1 MKKRFIFSILT
12 LALCLFVGTA
22 AAQQTYP
29 KTESKTTTVTTVGT
43 GTWTAP
49 EGTWKITK
57 VECWG
62 AGGGGGNATSKI
74 GAGGG
79 GGGAYAAYSSVIST
93 TPGASFNI
101 QVGAGGTGGNTGG
114 NSLFSSLSTTYALAA
129 GGKGANAQTH
139 GAGGAANDSQGDIK
153 NSGGDGGDGRTS
165 STQASGGGGG
175 AAGPAQA
182 GGNGGNATS
191 SSLGAAGTGYT
202 GISGNTGNGGAGIRN
217 DNANGNEGKTYGGGG
232 GGACRA
238 GTISLFDRNGGTGAQ
253 GAIRITYET
262 LTLQVTRNLNYDGAP
277 TENFTILYYDKYTE
291 ANLATPPTRNGY
303 FFLGWT
309 TDQAGQKYLTTD
321 SVCKKTNNY
330 TIYAQWLYMGTI
342 SGTTSITSCANFGV
356 ENQTPASTTNGVG
369 FTYKWYLYINGV
381 STPIASYDA
390 TPTTPTLASGVF
402 AQYTANPGNYSVK
415 RVVKIGNAEPE
426 SAGEYT
432 VVVTYDAGNIENVST
447 TIVPGAPVSITGS
460 ELSAGNDYFWIHNGE
475 LVPGAIDHNLYIDA
489 NVLCSG
495 THTYQRYAKVSGC
508 PMDSIASENVY
519 AITVANVNPGKIAN
533 TPIYTCLNGSYS
545 VENVTEASIT
555 PEALITYKWTYA
567 KDGGAETDIPNS
579 DKIKIDN
586 NDFDIQPIGAGTYVF
601 KRYAKVACSEWVT
614 GEDSAIIH
622 VVALPAPYE
631 APTPNYTEFCVGG
644 QVVVNPSENWKL
656 NDESLGAYVSPTEY
670 NWMVSM
676 NGDPAQLV
684 SMNDTLK
691 QDLLYGDATAYIIH
705 AELTYFNQPACKVST
720 GNVQVMA
727 YPDPTLG
734 KPMLSSKETCPN
746 GAVKLTA
753 GSITGDVVSGEGTAY
768 TYTWELKV
776 GDQTEWDTISANE
789 ATYDTYHNNIIN
801 ASNFFVTGNLKY
813 RTFVSNDRGCDAYSL
828 DTVLNV
834 IEVSVPIVRGDTT
847 VCPEEGNFIAFKAFK
862 TDPSYSLYWYANE
875 TTMDYVTATPT
886 VSMTNELDTTMYVA
900 QYNSANSCVSARVP
914 DAIYITYSAHLQYV
928 DASGDTVQAV
938 CQNEPIDDIQFNHGG
953 DCEPQITF
961 DPYMPEGVTIDNSV
975 PGQTAI
981 TGMPTEA
988 GTFTYHVALLRDEQT
1003 KCAAPNSYDGKIIVN
1018 PVYEVTDVQS
1028 ICAGASYTV
1037 SDSKGHSETFTTS
1050 GVYVVNL
1057 QSVNGCDSIV
1067 TLDLYVQEWNQ
1078 FGYDEDETLIAGWT
1092 SFSNVNS
1099 PISADVAGSKPN
1111 STISYSGWNG
1121 SNKSA
1126 DNLASTSTLVPA
1138 SGNSLGLINATSRT
1152 DVNNG
1157 KNIVIQTSTKDY
1169 GHIKLKLDYGIERY
1183 KWLLPVVYSDDDKG
1197 FTELSFA
1204 YSTDGVNYSEPVM
1217 KTITLEQ
1224 QERTDGSYEW
1234 DLSAASSQNVDN
1246 SEHLYIKI
1254 TFNGAKRSSGV
1265 MPEQYSLLDN
1275 ICISGTK
1282 TIDDLTITGDPI
1294 VCTNQGIS
1302 LMATPPYVNTEVEPS
1317 VTTPINYKWERIA
1330 NGASTLLEG
1339 HDYYI
1344 TDEGNIPEGDFQ
1356 YVVSVGE
1363 GECILSDTLDVV
1375 GISPAYR
1382 LDIVRNGYVCSNEV
1396 DQVANIIFTD
1406 ECEYVPGMFIVTPS
1420 VEELRE
1426 VGLHKCQLSIP
1437 SEANPCDSVIT
1448 LMLDVRKAFD
1458 TTVVAYLCLGES
1470 YTDFGFNFT
1479 PTEEGVE
1486 YLISPEDWKC
1496 STGCD
1501 SIYRVT
1507 VITNSVQQILSSESN
1522 VILTA
1527 WDMNSGVNN
1536 FKPTCGARTVGA
1548 KFAVHETSEFDN
1560 VTGHAP
1566 SADYCYSDGGSN
1578 GALRWA
1584 NLSSDCSGFP
1594 IVPATYTYFDGVYF
1608 EIKLNPENYN
1618 NLRLKFDYKRD
1629 NNNGGAAFNNV
1640 NYAYK
1645 FAADGEYMN
1654 LGSKSIEG
1662 TDWSEVDFDLSSIA
1676 SLNED
1681 ELYLKLEFTGGSAG
1695 NTQSCGLV
1703 TGSKYVPSY
1712 ITIDNLMIWADRP
1725 ALTHLDGSAQTCS
1738 DNEICEGE
1746 GVTFACQGDDE
1757 YLKFYLL
1764 NENTAE
1770 ETPFAGATSLTI
1782 YPDTTTTYTIR
1793 AVDQITYCDSTWTF
1807 DVEVIKQP
1815 TITYVRGSLDHGIC
1829 GDVQIDNEIL
1839 IENAASYSFTWLTE
1853 GNVKPAG
1860 VIFNDNGEGT
1870 ITMGGTLTDVP
1881 SARYMVEALSDA
1893 RCPVAP
1899 LQKTGVV
1906 TVRKQP
1912 KWNITLGA
1920 DTVCQGTEMQFQI
1933 DTNGL
1938 NFVLVP
1944 EANRVIWSTVDGP
1957 IVSKTDTSI
1966 YTLDYDA
1973 IEATHSKMHYL
1984 TVNQNGCTTV
1994 DSVNIVVYNLEGD
2007 DLSCSPATYIMNY
2020 GDYFLHADSLIT
2032 PPVLHNDDTLPQ
2044 NMIASVL
2051 YRRNTTE
2058 AWHQPTDSVF
2068 VPSADN
2074 PNTTIYW
2081 KVTDICGNAHECDQN
2096 ITLVLPPCGEDHTVT
2111 DVDGNEYGT
2120 VRIGFNCWMK
2130 ENMKAT
2136 HYADGTDIPNIRAYI
2151 GENEYADSARNAQIF
2166 GLLYTWDAAVNNTI
2180 TADPDEKV
2188 QGICPDGWCVP
2199 NAAQFEK
2206 MLGIDMKTLRTADYW
2221 LTLDG
2226 TNTTD
2231 FSMLPA
2237 GRYND
2242 AHNRCEYLL
2251 GNAFFWT
2258 STPYS
2263 ETEVRTFEADCHC
2276 YKWQEV
2282 LNPKTAGLSVR
2293 CVEVERAIPAVEQYR
2308 NT

>member
-12 LALCLFVGTA
+12 LALCLLVGTA

-29 KTESKTTTVTTVGT
+29 KTDSVTTTVTSTSTTTWRAPVG
-43 GTWTAP
+43 A
-49 EGTWKITK
+49 WKIIK

-93 TPGASFNI
+93 TPGTSFNVN
-101 QVGAGGTGGNTGG
+101 VGAGGTGGNDGG
-114 NSLFSSLSTTYALAA
+114 NSSFSLLSTTYALAA

-139 GAGGAANDSQGDIK
+139 GAGGAASNSQGDIK
-153 NSGGDGGDGRTS
+153 KSGGDGGDGRTS

-175 AAGPAQA
+175 AAGPDN
-182 GGNGGNATS
+182 NGGKGGSATKS
-191 SSLGAAGTGYT
+191 AAGAAGTGYT
-202 GISGNTGNGGAGIRN
+202 GISDNIGNGGAGIRG
-217 DNANGNEGKTYGGGG
+217 DNANGNVGKTYGGGG
-232 GGACRA
+232 GGACRS
-238 GTISLFDRNGGTGAQ
+238 GVISLLDRTGGSGAQ

-277 TENFTILYYDKYTE
+277 SENFTILYYDKYKE
-291 ANLATPPTRNGY
+291 ADLSTPTRDGY

-330 TIYAQWLYMGTI
+330 TIYAQWLYMGSI

-390 TPTTPTLASGVF
+390 TPASPTLLSGVF
-402 AQYTANPGNYSVK
+402 ANYTANPGNYSVK

-426 SAGEYT
+426 SAGEYK
-432 VVVTYDAGNIENVST
+432 VEVTYNPGSIENVDT
-447 TIVPGAPVSITGS
+447 TIVPGSPITITGS
-460 ELSAGNDYFWIHNGE
+460 PVENSVYFWTCNGNSIE
-475 LVPGAIDHNLYIDA
+475 GSEQNLTITA
-489 NVLCSG
+489 NALCSG
-495 THTYQRYAKVSGC
+495 THIYKRFAKVTDC
-508 PMDSIASENVY
+508 PMDSIASENTY
-519 AITVANVNPGKIAN
+519 TVEVAEVNPGKIEA
-533 TPIYTCLNGSYS
+533 TTIYTCHNGAWK
-545 VENVTEASIT
+545 VKNVTKASIT
-555 PEALITYKWTYA
+555 PAGTIEYQWSYTDESGTERFITNN
-567 KDGGAETDIPNS
+567 KDS
-579 DKIKIDN
+579 IDN
-586 NDFDIQPIGAGTYVF
+586 SDFDISELNGKYIL
-601 KRYAKVACSEWVT
+601 KRYAKVACSDWKVS
-614 GEDSAIIH
+614 EDSAIIH
-622 VVALPAPYE
+622 VAGLPDIYE
-631 APTPNYTEFCVGG
+631 APTANYDQFCVGG
-644 QVVVNPSENWKL
+644 QVVVDPSDDWKL
-656 NDESLGAYVSPTEY
+656 ESLSGGYAFPTEY
-670 NWMVSM
+670 RWMVSM
-676 NGDPAQLV
+676 NDGSAQLA
-684 SMNDTLK
+684 SQNDTLN
-691 QDLLYGDATAYIIH
+691 QVLLAAGTYVIR
-705 AELTYFNQPACKVST
+705 AELIYFNQEECKVAT
-720 GNVQVMA
+720 EQVSVKA
-727 YPDPTLG
+727 VSDPTLG

-746 GAVKLTA
+746 GVVTLTA
-753 GSITGDVVSGEGTAY
+753 GAITGGIGSGPGAAY

-789 ATYDTYHNNIIN
+789 ATYDTYHNNVIN

-813 RTFVSNDRGCDAYSL
+813 RTFVSNDRGCDAYSS

-834 IEVSVPIVRGDTT
+834 IEVPVPIVRGDTT

-988 GTFTYHVALLRDEQT
+988 GTFAYHVALLPDEQT
-1003 KCAAPNSYDGKIIVN
+1003 KCAAPNSYDGTITVN

-1028 ICAGASYTV
+1028 ICAGANYTV

-1078 FGYDEDETLIAGWT
+1078 FGYEENETLIAGWT

-1126 DNLASTSTLVPA
+1126 DNLASTSSLVPA
-1138 SGNSLGLINATSRT
+1138 SGNSLGLINGTF
-1152 DVNNG
+1152 DDCNLHMNNG
-1157 KNIVIQTSTKDY
+1157 KNIIIKTSTKDY
-1169 GHIKLKLDYGIERY
+1169 SHIKLKLDYGIEREY
-1183 KWLLPVVYSDDDKG
+1183 LGDNDHG
-1197 FTELSFA
+1197 FTQYQFA
-1204 YSTDGVNYSEPVM
+1204 FSTDGGTYQNLGQA
-1217 KTITLEQ
+1217 KTVEMTSGT
-1224 QERTDGSYEW
+1224 RVDGHFEL
-1234 DLSAASSQNVDN
+1234 DLSSEFSNAVDN
-1246 SEHLYIKI
+1246 QDNLYIKI
-1254 TFNGAKRSSGV
+1254 TFNGAAKSVFICASAFT
-1265 MPEQYSLLDN
+1265 EYSMLDN

-1282 TIDDLTITGDPI
+1282 AVDEITITGESE
-1294 VCTNQGIS
+1294 VCTNQGIT
-1302 LMATPPYVNTEVEPS
+1302 LVATAPYENTAVEPS
-1317 VTTPINYKWERIA
+1317 VTTPVNYNWERIF
-1330 NGASTLLEG
+1330 NGASTPLEG
-1339 HDYYI
+1339 HDYII

-1375 GISPAYR
+1375 GIRPAYR

-1396 DQVANIIFTD
+1396 DQVANITFTD

-1426 VGLHKCQLSIP
+1426 VGLHECQLSIP
-1437 SEANPCDSVIT
+1437 SETNPCDSVIT

-1584 NLSSDCSGFP
+1584 NLSSSCSGFLVTP
-1594 IVPATYTYFDGVYF
+1594 TYTYFDGVYF
-1608 EIKLNPENYN
+1608 GIKLNPENYN
-1618 NLRLKFDYKRD
+1618 NLKLKFDYKRD
-1629 NNNGGAAFNNV
+1629 NNNGGSAFNNV
-1640 NYAYK
+1640 NYSYK
-1645 FAADGEYMN
+1645 FAEGDSYTN
-1654 LGSKSIEG
+1654 LGSKTIDG
-1662 TDWSEVDFDLSSIA
+1662 TDWSVAEFDLSSIA
-1676 SLNED
+1676 SLEK
-1681 ELYLKLEFTGGSAG
+1681 EGLYLKLEFTGGTPG
-1695 NTQSCGLV
+1695 NTQDCGTLK
-1703 TGSKYVPSY
+1703 GSKYIPSY
-1712 ITIDNLMIWADRP
+1712 ITVDNLMIWADRP
-1725 ALTHLDGSAQTCS
+1725 ALTTLDGSAQTCS

-1746 GVTFACQGDDE
+1746 SVTFTCQGDDD
-1757 YLKFYLL
+1757 YLKFFLV
-1764 NENTAE
+1764 NENTSE
-1770 ETPFAGATSLTI
+1770 ETPFNGATELLAT
-1782 YPDTTTTYTIR
+1782 PDTTTTYTIK

-1881 SARYMVEALSDA
+1881 SARYAVEALSDA
-1893 RCPVAP
+1893 RCPAAP
-1899 LQKTGVV
+1899 LQKTGVI

-1957 IVSKTDTSI
+1957 ITSNPDTSV
-1966 YTLDYDA
+1966 YTLNYIADED
-1973 IEATHSKMHYL
+1973 THSKMHYL
-1984 TVNQNGCTTV
+1984 TVNQNGCTTL
-1994 DSVNIVVYNLEGD
+1994 DSVNIVVYDLASDN
-2007 DLSCSPATYIMNY
+2007 LSCTHATYIMNY
-2020 GDYFLHADSLIT
+2020 GDHFLHADSLVV
-2032 PPVLHNDDTLPQ
+2032 PPVLHNEDTLPQ

-2111 DVDGNEYGT
+2111 DIDGNVYGT

-2130 ENMKAT
+2130 ENLKVT
-2136 HYADGTDIPNIRAYI
+2136 RYADGTDIPDFRAYV
-2151 GENEYADSARNAQIF
+2151 GSDAYPDSAQNAQTF
-2166 GLLYTWDAAVNNTI
+2166 GLLYTWAAAVNNPVTNG
-2180 TADPDEKV
+2180 PEEKV
-2188 QGICPDGWCVP
+2188 QGACPNGWYLP

-2206 MLGIDMKTLRTADYW
+2206 MLGIDVKTLRTADYW

-2237 GRYND
+2237 GRYNNVS
-2242 AHNRCEYLL
+2242 NRCENLL

-2258 STPYS
+2258 TDLFN
-2263 ETEVRTFEADCHC
+2263 EAQVRTFEADCHC

-2293 CVEVERAIPAVEQYR
+2293 CIQVERAIPEVEQVC
-2308 NT
+2308 

>member
-1 MKKRFIFSILT
+1 MKKGFISSILT
-12 LALCLFVGTA
+12 LALCLLVGTA
-22 AAQQTYP
+22 TAQTYP
-29 KTESKTTTVTTVGT
+29 VKNTTTVSVTATGS

-49 EGTWKITK
+49 DGTWKITK

-62 AGGGGGNATSKI
+62 AGGGGGNAGSKI

-79 GGGAYAAYSSVIST
+79 GGGAYAAYSSEIAT
-93 TPGASFNI
+93 IPATSFNVK
-101 QVGAGGTGGNTGG
+101 VGAGGTGSNAGG
-114 NSLFSSLSTTYALAA
+114 NSYFSASDEANAYAAA
-129 GGKGANAQTH
+129 GGGKSPGTGSETGAAGGTVSKGTGYAG
-139 GAGGAANDSQGDIK
+139 GAGGRGNHA
-153 NSGGDGGDGRTS
+153 SGGLDAHAG
-165 STQASGGGGG
+165 SGGGGG
-175 AAGPAQA
+175 AAGPNGV
-182 GGNGGNATS
+182 GGKGGDGTTS
-191 SSLGAAGTGYT
+191 V
-202 GISGNTGNGGAGIRN
+202 GGAGGTGKAKIGDGGAGGTGVGYRT
-217 DNANGNEGKTYGGGG
+217 NGNGGKTYGGGG
-232 GGACRA
+232 SGACGA
-238 GTISLFDRNGGTGAQ
+238 FMTDRTGGTGAQ

-262 LTLQVTRNLNYDGAP
+262 LTLQVTRDLRYDGAP
-277 TENFTILYYDKYTE
+277 SENFTILYYDKYKVE
-291 ANLATPPTRNGY
+291 NLPTPTRDGY

-321 SVCKKTNNY
+321 SICKKTDNY

-356 ENQTPASTTNGVG
+356 ENQTPANTTNGVG
-369 FTYKWYLYINGV
+369 FTYKWYLYTNGV
-381 STPIASYDA
+381 STPIASYGGA
-390 TPTTPTLASGVF
+390 PESPTLASGVF

-432 VVVTYDAGNIENVST
+432 VEVTYDAGNIENVST

-579 DKIKIDN
+579 DKINIDN

-622 VVALPAPYE
+622 VVALPASYE

-676 NGDPAQLV
+676 NGNPAQLV
-684 SMNDTLK
+684 SLNDTLK
-691 QDLLYGDATAYIIH
+691 QDLLYAETAYIIH
-705 AELTYFNQPACKVST
+705 TELIYFNQSACKVAT
-720 GNVQVMA
+720 GTVTVMT

-746 GAVKLTA
+746 GAVTLTA
-753 GSITGDVVSGEGTAY
+753 GAITGGIGSGPGATY
-768 TYTWELKV
+768 TYTWEFM
-776 GDQTEWDTISANE
+776 GGTQTEWDTISANE

-801 ASNFFVTGNLKY
+801 ASNFFVTGDLKY

-900 QYNSANSCVSARVP
+900 QYNLANSCVSARVP

-928 DASGDTVQAV
+928 DASGNLEQEV

-961 DPYMPEGVTIDNSV
+961 DPYLPEGVTIDNSV
-975 PGQTAI
+975 HGQTAI

-988 GTFTYHVALLRDEQT
+988 GTFAYHVALLPDGQT

-1037 SDSKGHSETFTTS
+1037 SDSWGTTHTYTTS
-1050 GVYVVNL
+1050 GVYVIEDLKTV
-1057 QSVNGCDSIV
+1057 SRCDSIV

-1183 KWLLPVVYSDDDKG
+1183 KWKWPVVYSDDDKG

-1330 NGASTLLEG
+1330 NGASMLLEG

-1426 VGLHKCQLSIP
+1426 VGLHECQLSIP
-1437 SEANPCDSVIT
+1437 SETNPCDSVIT
-1448 LMLDVRKAFD
+1448 LKLEVLKAFD

-1486 YLISPEDWKC
+1486 YLISPADWKC

-1507 VITNSVQQILSSESN
+1507 VITNSVQQILSSESD
-1522 VILTA
+1522 VILAA
-1527 WDMNSGVNN
+1527 WDMNTGVNN

-1560 VTGHAP
+1560 VTGHTP

-1594 IVPATYTYFDGVYF
+1594 IVPATYTYFNGVYF

-1618 NLRLKFDYKRD
+1618 NLKLKFDYKRD

-1712 ITIDNLMIWADRP
+1712 ITIDNIMIKADRP
-1725 ALTHLDGSAQTCS
+1725 ALTTLDGSAQTCS

-1746 GVTFACQGDDE
+1746 GVTFACQGDDD

-1764 NENTAE
+1764 NENTSV
-1770 ETPFAGATSLTI
+1770 ETAFDGNTELTI

-1893 RCPVAP
+1893 RCLAAP
-1899 LQKTGVV
+1899 LQKTGVI
-1906 TVRKQP
+1906 TVRRQP

-1944 EANRVIWSTVDGP
+1944 EEDRVLWSTVDGP
-1957 IVSKTDTSI
+1957 IASKTDTSI

-1984 TVNQNGCTTV
+1984 TVNQNGCTTL
-1994 DSVNIVVYNLEGD
+1994 DSVNIVVYNLVSD
-2007 DLSCSPATYIMNY
+2007 NLSCTDTTYFMNY
-2020 GDYFLHADSLIT
+2020 GEYFLHADSLIT
-2032 PPVLHNDDTLPQ
+2032 PPVLHNGDAVPQ

-2051 YRRNTTE
+2051 YRRTTSE
-2058 AWHQPTDSVF
+2058 AWHQPMDSVF
-2068 VPSADN
+2068 VPSLDN
-2074 PNTTIYW
+2074 PHTTIYW
-2081 KVTDICGNAHECDQN
+2081 QVTDVCGYVHECDQN
-2096 ITLVLPPCGEDHTVT
+2096 ITLVLPPCGDDHTVT
-2111 DVDGNEYGT
+2111 DIDGNVYGT

-2130 ENMKAT
+2130 ENLRTT
-2136 HYADGTDIPNIRAYI
+2136 HYADGTDVPDFRAYQ
-2151 GENEYADSARNAQIF
+2151 GNDAYPDSAQNAQTF
-2166 GLLYTWDAAVNNTI
+2166 GLLYTWDATVNNTVP
-2180 TADPDEKV
+2180 ANAGEMV
-2188 QGICPDGWCVP
+2188 QGVCPDGWVVP

-2206 MLGIDMKTLRTADYW
+2206 MLGIDVKTLRTAEYW
-2221 LTLDG
+2221 LVHDG

-2231 FSMLPA
+2231 FTLLPA

-2242 AHNRCEYLL
+2242 VSNRCENLL

-2293 CVEVERAIPAVEQYR
+2293 CVEVERAIPEVEQYR

>member
-12 LALCLFVGTA
+12 LAFCLLVGTA
-22 AAQQTYP
+22 TAQTDTVTV
-29 KTESKTTTVTTVGT
+29 TETTTGT
-43 GTWTAP
+43 GTWNAP
-49 EGTWKITK
+49 VGAWKITK
-57 VECWG
+57 LEAWG
-62 AGGGGGNATSKI
+62 GGGGGGNATYNMSNAR
-74 GAGGG
+74 AGSGG
-79 GGGAYAAYSSVIST
+79 GGGAYVAYGNAISVVPGAAVSYSVASSVSNATDGKPST
-93 TPGASFNI
+93 ITFGSVSLTANGGKKGGNDSGTA
-101 QVGAGGTGGNTGG
+101 GAGGTASGGTTNTTGTSG
-114 NSLFSSLSTTYALAA
+114 VKSNSGSQAGA
-129 GGKGANAQTH
+129 GGAGANG
-139 GAGGAANDSQGDIK
+139 GAGGAAGSK
-153 NSGGDGGDGRTS
+153 S
-165 STQASGGGGG
+165 
-175 AAGPAQA
+175 
-182 GGNGGNATS
+182 NGI
-191 SSLGAAGTGYT
+191 AGT
-202 GISGNTGNGGAGIRN
+202 AP
-217 DNANGNEGKTYGGGG
+217 GGGG
-232 GGACRA
+232 GGGQRNSGMFSGAKDGGSGAC
-238 GTISLFDRNGGTGAQ
+238 GQ
-253 GAIRITYET
+253 IRITYET

-277 TENFTILYYDKYTE
+277 SENFTILYYDKYKE
-291 ANLATPPTRNGY
+291 ADLSTPTRDGY

-321 SVCKKTNNY
+321 SICTKTDNY
-330 TIYAQWLYMGTI
+330 TIYAQWLFKGSI

-356 ENQTPASTTNGVG
+356 ENQTPASTSNSVG
-369 FTYKWYLYINGV
+369 FAYKWYLYNNGV

-390 TPTTPTLASGVF
+390 TPAIPTLASGVF
-402 AQYTANPGNYSVK
+402 AQNTANPGNYSVK

-426 SAGEYT
+426 SAGEYK
-432 VVVTYDAGNIENVST
+432 VEVTYNPGSIENVDT
-447 TIVPGAPVSITGS
+447 TIVPGSPITINGS
-460 ELSAGNDYFWIHNGE
+460 EVDNSVYFWTCNGNRIE
-475 LVPGAIDHNLYIDA
+475 GSEQNLTITA
-489 NVLCSG
+489 NALCSG
-495 THTYQRYAKVSGC
+495 THIYKRFAKVTDC
-508 PMDSIASENVY
+508 PMDSIASENTY
-519 AITVANVNPGKIAN
+519 TVEVAEVNPGKIEA
-533 TPIYTCLNGSYS
+533 TTIYTCHNGAWK
-545 VENVTEASIT
+545 VKNVTKASIT
-555 PEALITYKWTYA
+555 PAGTIEYQWSYTDESGTEQFITNN
-567 KDGGAETDIPNS
+567 KDS
-579 DKIKIDN
+579 IDN
-586 NDFDIQPIGAGTYVF
+586 SDFDISELNGKYIL
-601 KRYAKVACSEWVT
+601 KRYAKVACSDWKVS
-614 GEDSAIIH
+614 EDSAIIH
-622 VVALPAPYE
+622 VAGLPDIYE
-631 APTPNYTEFCVGG
+631 APTANYDQFCVGG
-644 QVVVNPSENWKL
+644 QVVVDPSDDWKL
-656 NDESLGAYVSPTEY
+656 ESLSGGYAFPTEY
-670 NWMVSM
+670 RWMVSM
-676 NGDPAQLV
+676 NDGSAQLA
-684 SMNDTLK
+684 SQYDTLN
-691 QDLLYGDATAYIIH
+691 QVLLAAGTYVIR
-705 AELTYFNQPACKVST
+705 AELIYFNQEECKVAT
-720 GNVQVMA
+720 EQVSVKA
-727 YPDPTLG
+727 VSDPTLG
-734 KPMLSSKETCPN
+734 KPMLSSKDICPN
-746 GAVKLTA
+746 STVELTA
-753 GSITGDVVSGEGTAY
+753 GSITGGIASGEGATY

-789 ATYDTYHNNIIN
+789 ATYDTYHNNVIN

-813 RTFVSNDRGCDAYSL
+813 RTFVSNDRGCDAYSS
-828 DTVLNV
+828 DTVLHV
-834 IEVSVPIVRGDTT
+834 IEVPVPIVRGDTT
-847 VCPEEGNFIAFKAFK
+847 VCPENGKFISFKAST
-862 TDPSYSLYWYANE
+862 TDPKYSLRWFENE
-875 TTMDYVTATPT
+875 TTDLFVTETPSVAMD
-886 VSMTNELDTTMYVA
+886 NEVDTTNYVA
-900 QYNSANSCVSARVP
+900 QYYSANGCVSARVP

-928 DASGDTVQAV
+928 DASGDLEQEV
-938 CQNEPIDDIQFNHGG
+938 CQNEPIVDIQFNHGG

-961 DPYMPEGVTIDNSV
+961 DPYLPEGITIDNSV
-975 PGQTAI
+975 QGQTAI

-988 GTFTYHVALLRDEQT
+988 GTFNYHVALLPNEQT
-1003 KCAAPNSYDGKIIVN
+1003 KCAAPNSYDGTITVN
-1018 PVYEVTDVQS
+1018 PVYNVTDVQS
-1028 ICAGASYTV
+1028 LCTGASYTV

-1092 SFSNVNS
+1092 SFSNVSS
-1099 PISADVAGSKPN
+1099 PIAADVAGSKPN

-1121 SNKSA
+1121 DNRSD
-1126 DNLASTSTLVPA
+1126 DNLASSSSLVPA

-1375 GISPAYR
+1375 GIRPAYR
-1382 LDIVRNGYVCSNEV
+1382 LDIVGKGYVCSNEV
-1396 DQVANIIFTD
+1396 DQVANITFT
-1406 ECEYVPGMFIVTPS
+1406 EGCEYVPGMFIITPS

-1426 VGLHKCQLSIP
+1426 VGVHECQLSIP
-1437 SEANPCDSVIT
+1437 SETNPCDSVIT
-1448 LMLDVRKAFD
+1448 LKLEVLKAFD

-1486 YLISPEDWKC
+1486 YLISPAVWKC

-1507 VITNSVQQILSSESN
+1507 VITNSVQQILSSESD
-1522 VILTA
+1522 VILAA
-1527 WDMNSGVNN
+1527 WDMNTGVNN

-1560 VTGHAP
+1560 VTGHTP

-1594 IVPATYTYFDGVYF
+1594 IVPATYTYFNGVYF

-1618 NLRLKFDYKRD
+1618 NLKLKFDYKRD

-1712 ITIDNLMIWADRP
+1712 ITIDNIMIKADRP
-1725 ALTHLDGSAQTCS
+1725 ALTTLDGNKQTCS
-1738 DNEICEGE
+1738 ATYVCEGSD
-1746 GVTFACQGDDE
+1746 VTFTCQGDDD

-1764 NENTAE
+1764 NENTSV
-1770 ETPFAGATSLTI
+1770 ETAFDGNTELTI

-1881 SARYMVEALSDA
+1881 SARYAVEALSDA
-1893 RCPVAP
+1893 RCPAAP

-1912 KWNITLGA
+1912 KWNMTLGA

-1933 DTNGL
+1933 DTAGL

-1944 EANRVIWSTVDGP
+1944 EESRVIWSTVDGP
-1957 IVSKTDTSI
+1957 IASTTDTSI
-1966 YTLDYDA
+1966 YTLDYVAD
-1973 IEATHSKMHYL
+1973 EATHSKMHYL
-1984 TVNQNGCTTV
+1984 TVNQNGCTTL
-1994 DSVNIVVYNLEGD
+1994 DSVNIVVYDFSND
-2007 DLSCSPATYIMNY
+2007 DLLCSDASYLMHY
-2020 GDYFLHADSLIT
+2020 GDHFLHADSLIA
-2032 PPVLHNDDTLPQ
+2032 PSLKHNGVTVPA
-2044 NMIASVL
+2044 NMIDTVL
-2051 YRRNTTE
+2051 YRRTNAE
-2058 AWHQPTDSVF
+2058 EWHQPTDSVF
-2068 VPSADN
+2068 APSVDN
-2074 PNTTIYW
+2074 LNTTIYW
-2081 KVTDICGNAHECDQN
+2081 QVADICGNVHECSQN

-2111 DVDGNEYGT
+2111 DVDGNVYGT

-2130 ENMKAT
+2130 ENLRTT
-2136 HYADGTDIPNIRAYI
+2136 HYADGTDVPDVRAYQ
-2151 GENEYADSARNAQIF
+2151 GNEFYPDSAQNAQTF
-2166 GLLYTWDAAVNNTI
+2166 GLLYTWNATVNNTI
-2180 TADPDEKV
+2180 PENAGEMV
-2188 QGICPDGWCVP
+2188 QGVCPEGWVVP

-2206 MLGIDMKTLRTADYW
+2206 MMSIDVKELRTAEYW
-2221 LTLDG
+2221 MLHDG
-2226 TNTTD
+2226 TNTTG
-2231 FSMLPA
+2231 FTMLPA
-2237 GRYND
+2237 GYYNGLR
-2242 AHNRCEYLL
+2242 NRCENILS
-2251 GNAFFWT
+2251 NAYFLT
-2258 STPYS
+2258 STLSVDS
-2263 ETEVRTFEADCHC
+2263 EVKTFEADCHC
-2276 YKWQEV
+2276 YRWQEIKV
-2282 LNPKTAGLSVR
+2282 SKNSGLSVR
-2293 CVEVERAIPAVEQYR
+2293 CVQVEEVPEVEDIPE
-2308 NT
+2308 